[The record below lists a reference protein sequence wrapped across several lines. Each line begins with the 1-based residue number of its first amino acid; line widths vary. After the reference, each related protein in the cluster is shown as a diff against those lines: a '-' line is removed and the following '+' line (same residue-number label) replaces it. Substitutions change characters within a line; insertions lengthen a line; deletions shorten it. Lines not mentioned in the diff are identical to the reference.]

1 MIGTTSNGPENS
13 TLTERFV
20 EVLHI
25 PFNVGCL
32 VLSIIFGPLGAIL
45 FVYVQTNN
53 LDEAIF
59 KTIYFFLGV
68 HPTLLQSVIG
78 LAFLSIILY
87 YFLYMIRYMRLK
99 VVATERLLLPIL
111 LEGEDTFHKAF
122 GSVSRHGPSVLI
134 DLLLIFIFVFQDFPN
149 IPKNFISFCDTP
161 VNLAFLVVSFP
172 FWFLIFGTFAW
183 VYFSSIRGLY
193 QLGQTSLKLKSFR
206 EDKML
211 GVRPMGS
218 LSLALAFT
226 YFAGLGI
233 LALLP
238 IVMIPDSSSP
248 FYTSLLFVLT
258 MLGILFFFLPLDT
271 IHKKMVNEK
280 HRERK
285 ALGEQLAMAI
295 NRQDISSRSET
306 GPSLGDVTEMLVNIN
321 RLLAIDVSKD
331 EINSVPNWPF
341 DTQILS
347 RLSAIIFSVTIII
360 IANFI
365 LAYMRSY
372 GFKI

>member
-1 MIGTTSNGPENS
+1 MIGTTSNGPENT

-25 PFNVGCL
+25 PFSVGCL
-32 VLSIIFGPLGAIL
+32 VLSIIFGPPGAIL

-53 LDEAIF
+53 LDEAIS
-59 KTIYFFLGV
+59 KTIYLFSGV

-99 VVATERLLLPIL
+99 LVATEKLLLPIL
-111 LEGEDTFHKAF
+111 LEGEDTFHKVF
-122 GSVSRHGPSVLI
+122 GPVSRYGPPVLI
-134 DLLLIFIFVFQDFPN
+134 DFLLIFLFVFQDFPN
-149 IPKNFISFCDTP
+149 IPENFIYFCDTP
-161 VNLAFLVVSFP
+161 ITLAFLVVSFP
-172 FWFLIFGTFAW
+172 VWFLIFGTFAW

-193 QLGQTSLKLKSFR
+193 QLGQTSLKLKSFH

-218 LSLALAFT
+218 LSLSLAFT

-238 IVMIPDSSSP
+238 IVMTPDSSSP
-248 FYTSLLFVLT
+248 FYIGLLFVLT
-258 MLGILFFFLPLDT
+258 MLGILFFFLPLNT
-271 IHKKMVNEK
+271 IHKKMVDEK
-280 HRERK
+280 HREHK
-285 ALGEQLAMAI
+285 ALGEQLTMAV
-295 NRQDISSRSET
+295 NRQDISSRSKM
-306 GPSLGDVTEMLVNIN
+306 GPSLEDITEILVNIN
-321 RLLAIDVSKD
+321 RLLTIDVSKD

-347 RLSAIIFSVTIII
+347 KLSAIFFSVTTII

-365 LAYMRSY
+365 LSYARSH
-372 GFKI
+372 GLL